1 MEPIDLMLL
10 TGELLL
16 YLLAFILLVR
26 PLVKTNKV
34 FAPLFKYRKQMGW
47 LFGALT
53 LTHVGI
59 YLFAY
64 IDRLSFLTTVVDD
77 LWFQTGLLAT
87 ILTLAL
93 TATSNR
99 WAQRKLKMRWKT
111 LHKAT
116 YYIGFLG
123 ILHGEIASKQTN
135 DMLYVMLLIYV
146 ALLLYRFRNAGM
158 VVVAA
163 IALMIAV
170 PQLLTPTPRTQ
181 PDAIVSDDIQYQRCG
196 QYGLDYWESSNGFYN
211 CKKRN

>member
-1 MEPIDLMLL
+1 M
-10 TGELLL
+10 
-16 YLLAFILLVR
+16 
-26 PLVKTNKV
+26 
-34 FAPLFKYRKQMGW
+34 
-47 LFGALT
+47 
-53 LTHVGI
+53 THVGI

-99 WAQRKLKMRWKT
+99 WAQCKLKMRWKT